1 MNRLIETERV
11 QMGHGQS
18 WNAHIVE
25 GEHWG
30 DRIWPPTVGKP
41 ARLERSPLLEK
52 FDPGGAR
59 HATDS
64 PIRSLFYKRRDA
76 RKRVSADT
84 TGTIGLSPLPSRAD
98 TLVFWPRST
107 GRSPR

>member
-11 QMGHGQS
+11 SKGPRRGTR
-18 WNAHIVE
+18 NVAE
-25 GEHWG
+25 REHCG
-30 DRIWPPTVGKP
+30 DRIWWPTAHAVGKP

-64 PIRSLFYKRRDA
+64 ADKIIVLQAA
-76 RKRVSADT
+76 RCEKAYVGRYT
-84 TGTIGLSPLPSRAD
+84 TGTNPIGFISAS
-98 TLVFWPRST
+98 
-107 GRSPR
+107 

>member
-1 MNRLIETERV
+1 MLPRVEENESANRDGARSK
-11 QMGHGQS
+11 GQS
-18 WNAHIVE
+18 WNASTARSYLVAAHA
-25 GEHWG
+25 
-30 DRIWPPTVGKP
+30 VGKP

-76 RKRVSADT
+76 KERVSADT
-84 TGTIGLSPLPSRAD
+84 TGTRSRYLRF
-98 TLVFWPRST
+98 LVGYARFLAA
-107 GRSPR
+107 

>member
-11 QMGHGQS
+11 QRGSRGTRALL
-18 WNAHIVE
+18 NASTARSYLVAAHA
-25 GEHWG
+25 
-30 DRIWPPTVGKP
+30 VGKP

-76 RKRVSADT
+76 KERVSADT
-84 TGTIGLSPLPSRAD
+84 TGTRSRYLRF
-98 TLVFWPRST
+98 LVGYARFLAA
-107 GRSPR
+107 